1 MSSLVLD
8 CLDEERIASP
18 LIYYVIQSSLALLP
32 RTEGEVGVH
41 DSEDKAVVHHD
52 DDDRVLGQAARRRH
66 EIWITHPASHGLAND
81 D

>member
-1 MSSLVLD
+1 ML
-8 CLDEERIASP
+8 
-18 LIYYVIQSSLALLP
+18 

-66 EIWITHPASHGLAND
+66 EIWISHPASHGLD
-81 D
+81 DDD